1 MQQQQQICSY
11 KKLQETATTVRLFD
25 GTIWVNMNHGKFLN
39 SRTGEQQSI
48 MRLYPKVRTAVTPG
62 GVVFAKRKHP
72 KADLYC
78 VKKFKAKMLL

>member
-1 MQQQQQICSY
+1 MNVQQICSY

-39 SRTGEQQSI
+39 SRTGEQQLLI
-48 MRLYPKVRTAVTPG
+48 KLYSKVRTAVTPG

-78 VKKFKAKMLL
+78 VKKFKAKILL